1 MALWVDDEQD
11 RFFPGPI
18 GRNLRTSP
26 HHIARWVR
34 CSAPRLP
41 EQPVPP
47 PIRLRQSCNN
57 NRSRDRPSHH
67 RRGSRL
73 HSLQETWSLEDNRTP
88 CPHVR
93 ENQLVR
99 GKKIQADHHLLDST
113 IRSKFSLP
121 QSNASA
127 IILIQ
132 GNNVTDNA
140 TKIFTLHLEKRLEA
154 PGALNSLENVTT
166 SYTIARIA
174 F

>member
-26 HHIARWVR
+26 
-34 CSAPRLP
+34 
-41 EQPVPP
+41 
-47 PIRLRQSCNN
+47 
-57 NRSRDRPSHH
+57 HH

-113 IRSKFSLP
+113 IRSKFSLISTTLP
-121 QSNASA
+121 SHYFKHQRRP
-127 IILIQ
+127 IQ
-132 GNNVTDNA
+132 Q
-140 TKIFTLHLEKRLEA
+140 L
-154 PGALNSLENVTT
+154 S
-166 SYTIARIA
+166 
-174 F
+174 